1 MTAAPAELRVAS
13 VPLPETESQ
22 PLIEKNS
29 IRAVAAATGLAD
41 RDVADWTPRQ
51 RTPEITYAN
60 AKSMASKFGI
70 SSDEPETQAARMKA
84 HAPGTTQARAS
95 GSDGL
100 PISAS

>member
-1 MTAAPAELRVAS
+1 MTAAPAGLSVAS

-29 IRAVAAATGLAD
+29 IRAVAAATRLAD
-41 RDVADWTPRQ
+41 TDVADWTPRQ
-51 RTPEITYAN
+51 KPPEITYAS

-70 SSDEPETQAARMKA
+70 SSDEPETQAARMKS
-84 HAPGTTQARAS
+84 HAPGMTQARAS

-100 PISAS
+100 LSSAS